1 MKFNRTDCQ
10 NSFTI
15 DYANNPSGLGAT
27 RSNLL
32 RILRSIDLVGWNTHE
47 ESGRLDRKAFT
58 RFASGSVAVFSKRT
72 YVEAERSAVSVLID
86 CSGSMDNDGRI
97 RTAQTVA
104 IQLAKIL
111 DKANVEYAVTG
122 FCGNEWRD
130 GGDASGASKKI
141 NVKVH
146 APRFIPFKKWGESLS
161 KASAKMGAI
170 RSSANSSTPDY
181 GALSLIIDEM
191 SQRQEPRKI
200 IFLLT
205 DADGYNIPQMKY
217 LQKLAD
223 KQGVLIVAVG
233 IGYTQV
239 KQCFTNA
246 ENVTSVQ
253 DLASASL
260 NKMLKTLTK

>member
-111 DKANVEYAVTG
+111 DCKSE
-122 FCGNEWRD
+122 
-130 GGDASGASKKI
+130 SGAFT
-141 NVKVH
+141 
-146 APRFIPFKKWGESLS
+146 RR
-161 KASAKMGAI
+161 SAIERRTTGDI
-170 RSSANSSTPDY
+170 RTLTQW
-181 GALSLIIDEM
+181 AL
-191 SQRQEPRKI
+191 R
-200 IFLLT
+200 
-205 DADGYNIPQMKY
+205 
-217 LQKLAD
+217 
-223 KQGVLIVAVG
+223 IVA
-233 IGYTQV
+233 
-239 KQCFTNA
+239 
-246 ENVTSVQ
+246 
-253 DLASASL
+253 
-260 NKMLKTLTK
+260 